1 MKTDNRVLYF
11 SLNPKSVDSF
21 YSFIEKTGLDCQ
33 SSFRV
38 VDKDLVYDKGN
49 GNALRF
55 KHATDLLYFLN
66 KYGEDEDLGYLY
78 VIIDYPSFFKEHC
91 SFVEREKTNELES
104 FSVKDAA
111 KTIRRAILQYPE
123 VFFMFDE
130 SWNTGNPP
138 IYPSFL
144 FYFDEKN
151 YISNVW
157 TEYHKYSVKEGDNPF
172 DAILRGRT
180 GLFDGSN
187 LRYAIKRFEYDILKV
202 ERYNFSLLQDSR
214 AKNLCICVEEER
226 SQNRFNSYAL
236 FTNGY
241 RVLPVFTSKE
251 LKCVNENA
259 ANLKPKL
266 IVRDYDLQFPDVD
279 DMKTSLDVQ
288 DKESYTIHTIDYI
301 RGAKYIKKKDNIAN
315 GLNFIVTDEIAQ
327 IGEDYTLP
335 ELTNPNKLEVTWTSS
350 DKNVATIGDSSEI
363 KLVAPG
369 KTLIT
374 ASFAGNENFI
384 AGKAIYNLTVIERN
398 RSKDII
404 ISPNKL
410 AFCVKEIV
418 VRMKMGES
426 FTPPALTNPNNLE
439 VTWTSSD
446 TNVATIGGSSE
457 IRLIASGKTLITA
470 SFAGNENFIAGSASY
485 NLIVIDNSDHRNKTH
500 DERTAANKLAF
511 SVQELLV
518 KKEMENVFIP
528 PALTNPNNLEV
539 TWTSSDTNVATIG
552 DSSEIKLIAS
562 GKTLITASFA
572 GNEKFIAGKASYTLI
587 VTDKKSETSANEK
600 SSIIYNKWF
609 IPPYNAEHSYWDG
622 LLKINEIKV
631 FFVSKGVEGRI
642 RLFPSTAEY
651 ERKRKSKLK
660 EFQITDIGSLVP
672 FIDGVD
678 CQFVNGT
685 TKPVSG
691 LYTTFQLFETIEK
704 QYDSFRIGSKK
715 QYQKTHAKKK
725 KEKLDKIEKDIKK
738 AANDALVLKELA
750 VKENTDDARRK
761 AREKA
766 DEVSRLTD
774 KKKQIEKT
782 QDWYINTSRENHE
795 HGVPLDIYDS
805 IRNMLERARKYY
817 DKGKYIRSAIISSE
831 VIELLNGFHEALVL
845 QAYHILAISENA
857 LAMNTIGGNEDELG
871 LDASFRITKIADEVE
886 RLIDREREDC
896 KISQFYFLN
905 KIYSVYKTLLIE
917 KDDRRKF
924 KYNVLN
930 QIYSECRTFCKEREH
945 FKAEDRFISAMA
957 HVNEGYSVKD
967 IILDLKEIIT
977 KVLSFV
983 HQFIHVIFYAGKN

>member
-38 VDKDLVYDKGN
+38 VDKDLVYDKDN

-123 VFFMFDE
+123 VFFMFNE

-138 IYPSFL
+138 KYPSFL

-157 TEYHKYSVKEGDNPF
+157 TEYHKYSVKDGDNPF

-180 GLFDGSN
+180 SLFDGSN
-187 LRYAIKRFEYDILKV
+187 LRYAIKRYEYNILRV
-202 ERYNFSLLQDSR
+202 ERYNFSLSQDSR
-214 AKNLCICVEEER
+214 ANNLAICIEEER
-226 SQNRFNSYAL
+226 TQNRFNSYVL
-236 FTNGY
+236 YSNGY
-241 RVLPVFTSKE
+241 RVLPVFSSKE
-251 LKCVNENA
+251 LKYVNINA
-259 ANLKPKL
+259 ATLSPKL

-279 DMKTSLDVQ
+279 DKETPITIQ
-288 DKESYTIHTIDYI
+288 QKESYTIHTIDYI
-301 RGAKYIKKKDNIAN
+301 RGAKYIKGSDNI
-315 GLNFIVTDEIAQ
+315 
-327 IGEDYTLP
+327 
-335 ELTNPNKLEVTWTSS
+335 WT
-350 DKNVATIGDSSEI
+350 
-363 KLVAPG
+363 
-369 KTLIT
+369 
-374 ASFAGNENFI
+374 
-384 AGKAIYNLTVIERN
+384 
-398 RSKDII
+398 
-404 ISPNKL
+404 
-410 AFCVKEIV
+410 
-418 VRMKMGES
+418 
-426 FTPPALTNPNNLE
+426 
-439 VTWTSSD
+439 
-446 TNVATIGGSSE
+446 
-457 IRLIASGKTLITA
+457 
-470 SFAGNENFIAGSASY
+470 
-485 NLIVIDNSDHRNKTH
+485 KTH
-500 DERTAANKLAF
+500 PKEEQPKEDELRYL
-511 SVQELLV
+511 
-518 KKEMENVFIP
+518 
-528 PALTNPNNLEV
+528 
-539 TWTSSDTNVATIG
+539 
-552 DSSEIKLIAS
+552 
-562 GKTLITASFA
+562 
-572 GNEKFIAGKASYTLI
+572 
-587 VTDKKSETSANEK
+587 
-600 SSIIYNKWF
+600 NKWF
-609 IPPYNAEHSYWDG
+609 VPRYNSEHSYWDE
-622 LLKINEIKV
+622 LLNIKESEV
-631 FFVSKGVEGRI
+631 FFVSKGIGDRI
-642 RLFPSTAEY
+642 RLFPSTAEC

-660 EFQITDIGSLVP
+660 KLNITASDSLNP
-672 FIDGVD
+672 FVDGID
-678 CQFVNGT
+678 CQYVNGT

-691 LYTTFQLFETIEK
+691 LYTTFQLYETIK
-704 QYDSFRIGSKK
+704 IQYNSFKIGSK
-715 QYQKTHAKKK
+715 QQFEKTFAKKK
-725 KEKLDKIEKDIKK
+725 KEELEEIEKDIQK
-738 AANDALVLKELA
+738 AANDAREL
-750 VKENTDDARRK
+750 
-761 AREKA
+761 
-766 DEVSRLTD
+766 SILTE
-774 KKKQIEKT
+774 KKKQVEKT

-857 LAMNTIGGNEDELG
+857 LAMNTIGGNEDELS